1 MSNASS
7 YFSNQKGGSMQ
18 VSALGT
24 LIGLAL
30 SITLIVKKN
39 NPVYSL
45 ILGALVGGVTGG
57 ASLPE
62 TVLLMVDGAKGITPA
77 ILRIL
82 TAGVLAGVLIESGA
96 AVKIAETIIEKL
108 GSKRAILALAL
119 ATMLL
124 TTVGV
129 FISVAVITVSPIAIT
144 IAKRLKISKMS
155 ILLAMIGG
163 GKSGNIISPNSNTI
177 VSSQNFGVDLSSLM
191 AANIIPAIFGVVVT
205 CFLAQTLIK
214 KGEQILE
221 SEEENLVKELPSFF
235 SSMTGPVI
243 AIILLALGPIT
254 GIYVDP
260 LVALPLGGAIGCLA
274 MGKQSYFKEYI
285 QYGLSKMTE
294 IAILL
299 LSTGTVAGIIKHST
313 LKDVTIELLDKSGF
327 PEFLLAPISG
337 ALMSA
342 ATASTTAAA
351 TVASA
356 TFSTAIVAAG
366 VKALYGAAMLHAG
379 ATVFDH
385 LPHGSFFHT
394 TASCTNTNLGERF
407 KLIPY
412 ESAIGFTLTLLS
424 TIIYG
429 LIL

>member
-1 MSNASS
+1 
-7 YFSNQKGGSMQ
+7 MQ

-30 SITLIVKKN
+30 SIILIIKKN

-45 ILGALVGGVTGG
+45 MLGALVGGLTGG
-57 ASLPE
+57 ATLPE
-62 TVLLMVDGAKGITPA
+62 TVFLMVEGAKGITPA

-96 AVKIAETIIEKL
+96 ATRIAETIIEKL
-108 GSKRAILALAL
+108 GGKRAILALTL

-124 TTVGV
+124 TAVGV
-129 FISVAVITVSPIAIT
+129 FISVAVITVSPIALT
-144 IAKRLKISKMS
+144 LAKRLKMSKMS

-191 AANIIPAIFGVVVT
+191 AANIIPAIFGVIVT
-205 CFLAQTLIK
+205 CFLAQRLIK
-214 KGEQILE
+214 KGQQISE
-221 SEEENLVKELPSFF
+221 SDEDNFEKELPSFF
-235 SSMTGPVI
+235 SSIIGPVVTI
-243 AIILLALGPIT
+243 VLLALGPIT
-254 GIYVDP
+254 GIYIDP
-260 LVALPLGGAIGCLA
+260 LVALPLGGTIGCLA
-274 MGKQSYFKEYI
+274 MGKQSHFKEYI

-294 IAILL
+294 IAIIL

-313 LKDVTIELLDKSGF
+313 LKDVTIEILDKSGL
-327 PEFLLAPISG
+327 PEFILAPISG
-337 ALMSA
+337 VLMSA

-356 TFSTAIVAAG
+356 TFATAIVG
-366 VKALYGAAMLHAG
+366 SGIKALYGAAMLHAG

-394 TASCTNTNLGERF
+394 TASCTNTSLEERF

-412 ESAIGFTLTLLS
+412 ESAVGFSLTLIS
-424 TIIYG
+424 TLIYG
-429 LIL
+429 VIY